1 MLLHHKVKIWIWEF
15 IAIQELSNILYFYL
29 SIIDIVKNNV
39 SVSNLNL

>member
-15 IAIQELSNILYFYL
+15 NAIQELSNILYFYL